1 MANKIHAQG
10 AAKPELKRS
19 RAPKPST
26 RLADVVVGDRIAIA
40 EALDCL
46 PLGVFVVDA
55 GGKVIHM
62 NESAK
67 AITRADNGLRVV
79 TGRLHACLAE
89 DSLALRALLQRTAR
103 RGDLQGRGGAMPISR
118 PGRDKPL
125 SVIVTP
131 LRHQPE
137 APSNGEPV
145 GVLFVSDPENGQQTP
160 DGHLMDLFGL
170 TRSEAML
177 TLALLEG
184 RGLDWA
190 ARHAGMSV
198 NTARTHLKRVF
209 EKTGT
214 HRQAE
219 LVRLILSS
227 PAILHYD
234 ERRFS
239 S

>member
-1 MANKIHAQG
+1 MANKIYAQG
-10 AAKPELKRS
+10 AAGKEREPPVRPNPTA
-19 RAPKPST
+19 RFV
-26 RLADVVVGDRIAIA
+26 DVIAGDRIAIA

-46 PLGVFVVDA
+46 PLGVVVVDA
-55 GGKVIHM
+55 DGKVIHM

-67 AITRADNGLRVV
+67 AITRSDNGLRVV
-79 TGRLHACLAE
+79 MGRLEACKAE
-89 DSLALRALLQRTAR
+89 DTLTLRALLHRAAR

-131 LRHQPE
+131 LRHQSE
-137 APSNGEPV
+137 EPSRGEPAA
-145 GVLFVSDPENGQQTP
+145 VLFVSDPENGQQTP

-170 TRSEAML
+170 TRTEATL
-177 TLALLEG
+177 TLKLLEG

-190 ARHAGMSV
+190 ARQSGMGV

-227 PAILHYD
+227 PAVLHYD
-234 ERRFS
+234 
-239 S
+239 